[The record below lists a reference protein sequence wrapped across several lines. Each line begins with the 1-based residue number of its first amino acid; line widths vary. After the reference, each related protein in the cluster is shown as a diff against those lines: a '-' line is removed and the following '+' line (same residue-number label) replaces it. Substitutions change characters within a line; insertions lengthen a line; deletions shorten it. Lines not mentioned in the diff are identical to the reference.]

1 MPYRMSQEGESD
13 DPVSASRVLGE
24 FATAAGLGTTL
35 AAFPREGILAT
46 RLRENPLLMAP
57 MAGVSD
63 AAYRMMMRS
72 GGAALAYSEMVS
84 VAGLHFGSDKTWELV
99 VPKDPEPD
107 IAVQLFGSDP
117 AQFREAAAAVSERL
131 GNRLVLID
139 INMACPVPKVVK
151 NGAGSA
157 LLDEPEHAGRIV
169 RACLAGL
176 EDVGSHVSVTVKIRR
191 GRRMGEEVAPEFARA
206 MADVG
211 AAAVAVHGRFA
222 NQLYHGASD
231 WGVVERVVQA
241 VDVPVI
247 GSGDVT
253 SFSAAQDMRARTGCA
268 AVMVARGSYGNPWV
282 FSGAEPTVEQRLSAF
297 ACHVH
302 LLEATGAHLA
312 RARSLAG
319 WYLRGM
325 PHAAYWRNQAMSCH
339 TVGDYLAMADALMER
354 GASEMMPT

>member
-1 MPYRMSQEGESD
+1 
-13 DPVSASRVLGE
+13 
-24 FATAAGLGTTL
+24 
-35 AAFPREGILAT
+35 
-46 RLRENPLLMAP
+46 
-57 MAGVSD
+57 
-63 AAYRMMMRS
+63 
-72 GGAALAYSEMVS
+72 
-84 VAGLHFGSDKTWELV
+84 
-99 VPKDPEPD
+99 
-107 IAVQLFGSDP
+107 
-117 AQFREAAAAVSERL
+117 
-131 GNRLVLID
+131 
-139 INMACPVPKVVK
+139 
-151 NGAGSA
+151 
-157 LLDEPEHAGRIV
+157 
-169 RACLAGL
+169 
-176 EDVGSHVSVTVKIRR
+176 
-191 GRRMGEEVAPEFARA
+191 MGEEVAPEFARA

-222 NQLYHGASD
+222 NQLYHGESD